1 MNHDTQAAPA
11 QLGTDTAEAAMQRL
25 RLLKRLSSIV
35 IGLSLVTMFL
45 GPLVRAESAGLAC
58 PDWPLCHGLVVPWGH
73 GYQVFL
79 EWIHRV
85 AGGITALALAACVF
99 VALRDAQLR
108 AAFAVPALLALGLM
122 ITQILLGMLTITK
135 QLDAYV
141 VKSHLLNAILFL
153 SAVVYM
159 RQKARRAID
168 AGAAEPPVRTLSV
181 IASGVFLALIF
192 IQLFLG
198 GRVSTNYA
206 GLVCP
211 AFPACYVAETTGA
224 DGVTKRDPVYLPP
237 LIGATEMHMTHRFMA
252 YLLFALSVGLVVL
265 AELTRWPATR
275 AKLAWLLLTLILLQ
289 IFIGV
294 VNVLN
299 YVPVTITVL
308 HSFVAYLIFLAAW
321 ILWLELRFDRASG

>member
-1 MNHDTQAAPA
+1 
-11 QLGTDTAEAAMQRL
+11 LGIDTADAAMQRL

-85 AGGITALALAACVF
+85 AGGITALALGACVF
-99 VALRDAQLR
+99 AALRDASLR
-108 AAFAVPALLALGLM
+108 AAFGVPALLALGLM

-159 RQKARRAID
+159 RQTARRAID
-168 AGAAEPPVRTLSV
+168 ASAIEAGAAEAPTNRLSV
-181 IASGVFLALIF
+181 AASGVFLALIF

-252 YLLFALSVGLVVL
+252 YFLFALAVALVAL
-265 AELTRWPATR
+265 AEITRWPAAR

-321 ILWLELRFDRASG
+321 ILWLELRFDRAAR